1 MVTMKNTINFNL
13 EPKSPQ
19 IDEAGYRG
27 SCFLKSHGFSDDT
40 VHVPVMILKELIK
53 NGIKYGKFSA
63 TAKEINVR
71 IHIAEKNFTIE
82 VRNPV
87 DDTCSEQLK
96 ELDKTI
102 QFIRG
107 YQDPYEPYAIMRGKV
122 SNNYLNE
129 KSRGLGLAQI
139 AYEGK
144 ALLDF
149 FVTEDNILNITAVGN
164 MAGTINI
171 KSLE

>member
-1 MVTMKNTINFNL
+1 MKNTINFNL
-13 EPKSPQ
+13 EPKCQQ
-19 IDEAGYRG
+19 IDVAGYRG

-40 VHVPVMILKELIK
+40 VQVPIMILRKLIK

-63 TAKEINVR
+63 AAKEINVQ
-71 IHIAEKNFTIE
+71 IHIAEKSFTIE

-87 DDTCSEQLK
+87 DDTCSDRLQ

-107 YQDPYEPYAIMRGKV
+107 YQDPFEPYAIMRGEV
-122 SNNYLNE
+122 SNNYFNA
-129 KSRGLGLAQI
+129 KTSGLGLAQI

-149 FVTEDNILNITAVGN
+149 FVSEDNILNMTAVGN
-164 MAGTINI
+164 MEGNI
-171 KSLE
+171 FIR